1 MVNTI
6 AKALWVLGVA
16 AILTACGAQQLP
28 VNPSVGNVPADGSAA
43 RGVRAKSWMLAE
55 AKTEKLIYVSD
66 ISKNEVYAISYR
78 TGKMVGALSGPSET
92 AGLCSDARGNV
103 YVTGNEEIVEYA
115 HGGTTPIA
123 QLSYSGAE
131 FANCSIDRKT
141 GNIAATMFGQ
151 RSVAIF
157 SSGSSDPVI
166 VQTNRGLV
174 GACAYD
180 TKGDLFVDEADSYYG
195 ISLEELR
202 ARTASFVTVGTNV
215 GSSFGPLQWHDGS
228 LLVNVPN
235 IQQFRVSGQHAAQV
249 GVVQLAGGGSFR
261 DLSDDQF
268 VVQDGVAIATF
279 GLNPQRPT
287 AFLLGFWKYPSGTFI
302 KAFGGMEDGCLY
314 GVAIS
319 SHSS

>member
-1 MVNTI
+1 MNTI
-6 AKALWVLGVA
+6 AKAVYILGVA

-28 VNPSVGNVPADGSAA
+28 FNPSVGNVPADGSAA
-43 RGVRAKSWMLAE
+43 RAVHSKSWMLAE

-78 TGKMVGALSGPSET
+78 TGKMVGVLSGPSET
-92 AGLCSDARGNV
+92 AGLCSDAHGNV
-103 YVTGNEEIVEYA
+103 YVTGNEEIIEYA
-115 HGGTTPIA
+115 HAGTTPIA
-123 QLSYSGAE
+123 QLNYSGAE
-131 FANCSIDRKT
+131 FANCSIDRTT
-141 GNIAATMFGQ
+141 GNLAATMFDQ
-151 RSVAIF
+151 SSVAIF
-157 SSGSSDPVI
+157 PSGSGTPII
-166 VQTNRGLV
+166 VPTNRGLV
-174 GACAYD
+174 GACTYD

-202 ARTASFVTVGTNV
+202 ARTGSFLTVATNV

-235 IQQFRVSGQHAAQV
+235 IQQFRIYGKHAAQV
-249 GVVQLAGGGSFR
+249 GVIQLAGGGSFR

-268 VVQDGVAIATF
+268 VVQDGVAIAAF

-287 AFLLGFWKYPSGTFI
+287 SYLLGFWKYPSGTFI
-302 KAFGGMEDGCLY
+302 KAFGGLGNGCLY

-319 SHSS
+319 SQSS

>member
-1 MVNTI
+1 VNTI
-6 AKALWVLGVA
+6 AKAVCVLGVA
-16 AILTACGAQQLP
+16 AILAACGAQQLQ
-28 VNPSVGNVPADGSAA
+28 VNPSVGNVSAGGPSA
-43 RGVRAKSWMLAE
+43 RGVHAKSWMLAE
-55 AKTEKLIYVSD
+55 AKTEKLVYVSD

-78 TGKMVGALSGPSET
+78 TGKMVGVLSGPSET
-92 AGLCSDARGNV
+92 AGLCTDVHGNV

-131 FANCSIDRKT
+131 FANCSIDPTT
-141 GNIAATMFGQ
+141 GNLAATMFDQ
-151 RSVAIF
+151 SSVAIF
-157 SSGSSDPVI
+157 PSGSGYPVI
-166 VQTNRGLV
+166 VPTNRGVV

-202 ARTASFVTVGTNV
+202 ARTASFVTVATNV
-215 GSSFGPLQWHDGS
+215 GSSLGPLQWHDGS

-235 IQQFRVSGQHAAQV
+235 IQQSHVSRQHALQV

-268 VVQDGVAIATF
+268 VVQGGVAIAAF

-287 AFLLGFWKYPSGTFI
+287 SFLLGFWKYPSGSFI
-302 KAFGGMEDGCLY
+302 KAFGGLGNGCLY

-319 SHSS
+319 SASG